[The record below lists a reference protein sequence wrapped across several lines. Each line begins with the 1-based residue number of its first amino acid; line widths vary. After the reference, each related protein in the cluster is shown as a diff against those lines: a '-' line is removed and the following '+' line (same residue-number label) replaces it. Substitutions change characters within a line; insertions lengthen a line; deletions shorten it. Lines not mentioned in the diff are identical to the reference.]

1 MLGDLKDKYGDL
13 LSENPSWYINK
24 FIAFGP
30 KMYQLI
36 LKDSKTGKIIC
47 WDKTMKGI
55 SMKGNSNLFSME
67 SLPLYRNPVLDF
79 CSILQ
84 YDSEDVFCTLSDVRS
99 MMIHLENSRK
109 GVVGKRSKSK
119 DHLSISLRFNQSLFN
134 SFSTRLIFLN
144 DPLFDEWDPTQWVP
158 VSRKLILHFLKNR
171 VSTTKCLFS
180 CL

>member
-1 MLGDLKDKYGDL
+1 MLGDLKDEYGDL

-36 LKDSKTGKIIC
+36 LKDSKTGKIVR

-55 SMKGNSNLFSME
+55 SMKGNSNLFSMK
-67 SLPLYRNPVLDF
+67 SLPLCRNPVLD
-79 CSILQ
+79 LR
-84 YDSEDVFCTLSDVRS
+84 DVRS
-99 MMIHLENSRK
+99 MMIHLQNNRK

-119 DHLSISLRFNQSLFN
+119 DHLSISLRFNQSLLN
-134 SFSTRLIFLN
+134 SFSTGLIFLN
-144 DPLFDEWDPTQWVP
+144 DPFFDEWDPTQWVP